1 MKFLLKP
8 VQLIYVIYALLVWLG
23 IMFLILPFIALA
35 SLLGKVRGGNITFYF
50 LRLWAHL
57 WFPLVGI
64 WVRKIHQ
71 DDHEKGTFVYTVNH
85 RSYLDACIAV
95 KVMGLPFRPLGKIE
109 MKKIPFFGFIYKQ
122 SVVLVDRSSAAGRS
136 NSVREMM
143 YMIRQGISVL
153 IFPEGTTNETDSL
166 LTPFH
171 NGAFRIAIETQTPL
185 KPVLYLDSGIRFS
198 NKKMLDLSP
207 GRCRVL
213 FLPSIPVEGLTMSD
227 LPALKEK
234 VFNIM
239 YAALKEHSE
248 YTDVVLGQAS

>member
-1 MKFLLKP
+1 MKILLKP
-8 VQLIYVIYALLVWLG
+8 LQVIYVIYALSLWLG

-35 SLLGKVRGGNITFYF
+35 SLLGKVKGGNITFYF

-64 WVRKIHQ
+64 WVRKINK
-71 DDHEKGTFVYTVNH
+71 DNNEKGTFLYVVNH
-85 RSYLDACIAV
+85 RSYLDPCIAV

-122 SVVLVDRSSAAGRS
+122 SVVLVDRSSAKSRS
-136 NSVREMM
+136 NSVREMIA
-143 YMIRQGISVL
+143 MIRKGISIL
-153 IFPEGTTNETDSL
+153 IFPEGTTNESDKL

-185 KPVLYLDSGIRFS
+185 KPVLYLDSGTRFPHV
-198 NKKMLDLSP
+198 KKLNLSP

-213 FLPSIPVEGLTMSD
+213 FLPSIPVTGLNMDD
-227 LPALKEK
+227 LPALKQR
-234 VFNIM
+234 VYDIM
-239 YAALKEHSE
+239 EEALKQ
-248 YTDVVLGQAS
+248 YTQQPGKVLQQA

>member
-1 MKFLLKP
+1 MKILLKP

-64 WVRKIHQ
+64 WVRKIYE
-71 DDHEKGTFVYTVNH
+71 DDHEKGTFVYAVNH

-143 YMIRQGISVL
+143 YMIKQGVSVL
-153 IFPEGTTNETDSL
+153 IFPEGTTNETDRL

-213 FLPSIPVEGLTMSD
+213 FLPSIPVTGLTMSD

-239 YAALKEHSE
+239 HAALKEHSE
-248 YTDVVLGQAS
+248 YTDAVLEQAI